1 MKLRILNLNNTLHK
15 LSFSYIFNFKKD
27 KAFSVSTILSSLA
40 LILGISILITVMSVM
55 NGFREQLVDSLSG
68 VNGDIT
74 IYNANKDKIKKI
86 QEKNPSISF
95 VENFQSRVITSNENG
110 IEGLLMKSLNK
121 DDIYKIP
128 KINQNIFEIEKNID
142 NWVFIGVEL
151 ARSLDLKVGMPLQ
164 INIPGNSMTILG
176 PVLNS
181 RNLTIKGTFNTGV
194 YDFDKYFIF
203 SNIEQFKNNISNKV
217 IDVYFNN
224 KDFDYSDLD
233 GLNYSTWEDQNQTL
247 AQALST
253 EKNVMFV
260 ILFFI
265 IVISSFTII
274 SNQIFFIKE
283 KYKDIVL
290 LKALGIK
297 QSKICFLFFLNSFF
311 ISFFSIVIGT
321 CLGLLLSTNI
331 DSVENFLSYLLN
343 FELWNN
349 EIRYLASM
357 PYSIKFN
364 DIVFIV
370 SISLFSSLIA
380 SYIPILRIFRIK
392 PNLILR

>member
-1 MKLRILNLNNTLHK
+1 MNNTLHK

-55 NGFREQLVDSLSG
+55 NGFREQLVESLSG

-74 IYNANKDKIKKI
+74 IYDANKDKIKKI

-95 VENFQSRVITSNENG
+95 VENIQSRVITSNENG

-121 DDIYKIP
+121 EDIYKIP

-151 ARSLDLKVGMPLQ
+151 ARSLNLKVGMPIQ

-181 RNLTIKGTFNTGV
+181 RQLTIKGIFNTGV

-203 SNIEQFKNNISNKV
+203 SNIDQFKNNTSNKV
-217 IDVYFNN
+217 IDVYLNN
-224 KDFDYSDLD
+224 SDFDYSSLD

-283 KYKDIVL
+283 KYKDIIL

-297 QSKICFLFFLNSFF
+297 QSKICFIFFLNSFF

-357 PYSIKFN
+357 PYSIKLN

-370 SISLFSSLIA
+370 SISLFSSLVA

>member
-1 MKLRILNLNNTLHK
+1 MNNTLHK
-15 LSFSYIFNFKKD
+15 LSFAYIFNFRKD

-74 IYNANKDKIKKI
+74 IYDANEDKIEQIK
-86 QEKNPSISF
+86 EKNPSISL
-95 VENFQSRVITSNENG
+95 VQNVQSRVIASNEKG
-110 IEGLLMKSLNK
+110 IEGLLMKSLYK
-121 DDIYKIP
+121 EDLYKIP
-128 KINQNIFEIEKNID
+128 KINQNIFEIDRETDK
-142 NWVFIGVEL
+142 WVFIGVEL
-151 ARSLDLKVGMPLQ
+151 ARSLNLKVGMPFQ
-164 INIPGNSMTILG
+164 INIPGKSMTILG

-181 RNLTIKGTFNTGV
+181 KELIIKGTFNTGV

-203 SNIEQFKNNISNKV
+203 SNIEQFNTNINSSV
-217 IDVYFNN
+217 IDIYLNSN
-224 KDFDYSDLD
+224 DFDYSDLD
-233 GLNYSTWEDQNQTL
+233 GVNYSTWEDQNQTL

-265 IVISSFTII
+265 IIISSFTII

-283 KYKDIVL
+283 KYKDIIL
-290 LKALGIK
+290 LKALGIR

-311 ISFFSIVIGT
+311 ISFFSIILGT

-331 DSVENFLSYLLN
+331 DSVESFLSYLLN

-349 EIRYLASM
+349 EIRYLKSM
-357 PYSIKFN
+357 PYSIRVN

-380 SYIPILRIFRIK
+380 SYVPILRIFKIK

>member
-1 MKLRILNLNNTLHK
+1 MNNTLHK

-86 QEKNPSISF
+86 QEKNPSISL
-95 VENFQSRVITSNENG
+95 VENIQTRVITNNENS

-121 DDIYKIP
+121 NDIYKIP
-128 KINQNIFEIEKNID
+128 KINQNIFEIEKSID

-151 ARSLDLKVGMPLQ
+151 ARSLNLKVGMPLQ

-181 RNLTIKGTFNTGV
+181 RQLTIKGIFNTGV

-203 SNIEQFKNNISNKV
+203 SNIDQFKDNISNRV
-217 IDVYFNN
+217 IDVYLNN

-247 AQALST
+247 SQALST

-349 EIRYLASM
+349 EIRYLSSM
-357 PYSIKFN
+357 PYSIKLN
-364 DIVFIV
+364 DILFIV

-380 SYIPILRIFRIK
+380 SYIPILRIFSIK

>member
-1 MKLRILNLNNTLHK
+1 MNNTLHK
-15 LSFSYIFNFKKD
+15 LSFAYIFNFRKD

-74 IYNANKDKIKKI
+74 IYDANEDKIEQIK
-86 QEKNPSISF
+86 EKNPSISL
-95 VENFQSRVITSNENG
+95 VQNVQSRVITSNEKG
-110 IEGLLMKSLNK
+110 IEGLLMKSLYK
-121 DDIYKIP
+121 EDLYKIP
-128 KINQNIFEIEKNID
+128 KINQNIFEIEREID
-142 NWVFIGVEL
+142 NWVFIGIEL
-151 ARSLDLKVGMPLQ
+151 ARSLNLKVGMPFQ
-164 INIPGNSMTILG
+164 INIPGKSMTILG

-181 RNLTIKGTFNTGV
+181 KELIIKGTFNTGV

-203 SNIEQFKNNISNKV
+203 SNIEQFNTNINSSV
-217 IDVYFNN
+217 IDIYLNSN
-224 KDFDYSDLD
+224 DFDYSDLD
-233 GLNYSTWEDQNQTL
+233 GVNYSTWEDQNQTL

-265 IVISSFTII
+265 IIISSFTII

-283 KYKDIVL
+283 KYKDIIL
-290 LKALGIK
+290 LKALGIQ

-311 ISFFSIVIGT
+311 ISFFSIILGT

-331 DSVENFLSYLLN
+331 DSVESFLSYLLN

-349 EIRYLASM
+349 EIRYLTSM
-357 PYSIKFN
+357 PYSIRVN

-380 SYIPILRIFRIK
+380 SYVPILRIFKIK

>member
-1 MKLRILNLNNTLHK
+1 MNNTLHK

-55 NGFREQLVDSLSG
+55 NGFREQLVESLSG

-74 IYNANKDKIKKI
+74 IYDASKDKIKKI

-95 VENFQSRVITSNENG
+95 VENIQSRVITSNENG

-121 DDIYKIP
+121 EDIYKIP

-151 ARSLDLKVGMPLQ
+151 ARSLNLKVGMPIQ

-181 RNLTIKGTFNTGV
+181 RQLTIKGIFNTGV

-203 SNIEQFKNNISNKV
+203 SNIDQFKNNISNKV
-217 IDVYFNN
+217 IDVYLNN
-224 KDFDYSDLD
+224 KNFDYGDLD

-283 KYKDIVL
+283 KYKDIIL

-297 QSKICFLFFLNSFF
+297 QSKICFIFFLNSFF

-349 EIRYLASM
+349 EIRYLTSM
-357 PYSIKFN
+357 PYSIKLN

-370 SISLFSSLIA
+370 SISLFSSLVA

>member
-1 MKLRILNLNNTLHK
+1 MNNTLHK
-15 LSFSYIFNFKKD
+15 LSFAYIFNFRKD

-74 IYNANKDKIKKI
+74 IYDANEDKIEQIK
-86 QEKNPSISF
+86 EKNPSISL
-95 VENFQSRVITSNENG
+95 VQNVQSRVIASNEKG
-110 IEGLLMKSLNK
+110 IEGLLMKSLYK
-121 DDIYKIP
+121 EDLYKIP
-128 KINQNIFEIEKNID
+128 KINQNIFEIEREID

-151 ARSLDLKVGMPLQ
+151 ARSFNLKVGMPFQ
-164 INIPGNSMTILG
+164 INIPGKSMTILG

-181 RNLTIKGTFNTGV
+181 KELIIKGTFNTGV

-203 SNIEQFKNNISNKV
+203 SNIEQFNTNINSSV
-217 IDVYFNN
+217 IDIYLKSN
-224 KDFDYSDLD
+224 DFDYSDLD
-233 GLNYSTWEDQNQTL
+233 GVNYSTWEDQNQTL

-265 IVISSFTII
+265 IIISSFTII

-283 KYKDIVL
+283 KYKDIIL
-290 LKALGIK
+290 LKALGIR
-297 QSKICFLFFLNSFF
+297 QSKICFLFFLNSFL
-311 ISFFSIVIGT
+311 ISFFSIILGT

-331 DSVENFLSYLLN
+331 DSVESFLSYLLN

-349 EIRYLASM
+349 EIRYLTSM
-357 PYSIKFN
+357 PYSIRVN

-380 SYIPILRIFRIK
+380 SYVPILRIFKIK

>member
-1 MKLRILNLNNTLHK
+1 MNNTLHK

-55 NGFREQLVDSLSG
+55 NGFREQLVESLSG

-74 IYNANKDKIKKI
+74 IYDANKDKIKKI

-95 VENFQSRVITSNENG
+95 VENIQSRVITSNENG

-121 DDIYKIP
+121 EDIYKIP

-151 ARSLDLKVGMPLQ
+151 ARSLNLKVGMPIQ

-181 RNLTIKGTFNTGV
+181 RQLTIKGIFNTGV

-203 SNIEQFKNNISNKV
+203 SNIDQFKNNISNRV
-217 IDVYFNN
+217 IDVYLNN
-224 KDFDYSDLD
+224 KNFDYRDLD
-233 GLNYSTWEDQNQTL
+233 DLNYSTWEDQNQTL

-283 KYKDIVL
+283 KYKDIIL

-297 QSKICFLFFLNSFF
+297 QSKICFIFFLNSFF

-349 EIRYLASM
+349 EIRYLTSM
-357 PYSIKFN
+357 PYSIKLN

-370 SISLFSSLIA
+370 SISLFSSLVA

>member
-1 MKLRILNLNNTLHK
+1 MNNTLHK
-15 LSFSYIFNFKKD
+15 LSFAYIFNFRKD

-74 IYNANKDKIKKI
+74 IYDANEDKIEQIK
-86 QEKNPSISF
+86 EKNPSISL
-95 VENFQSRVITSNENG
+95 VQNVQSRVIASNEKG
-110 IEGLLMKSLNK
+110 IEGLLMKSLYK
-121 DDIYKIP
+121 EDLYKIP
-128 KINQNIFEIEKNID
+128 KINQNIFEIEREID
-142 NWVFIGVEL
+142 NWVFIGIEL
-151 ARSLDLKVGMPLQ
+151 ARSLNLKVGMPFQ
-164 INIPGNSMTILG
+164 INIPGKSMTILG

-181 RNLTIKGTFNTGV
+181 KDLIIKGTFNTGV

-203 SNIEQFKNNISNKV
+203 SNIELFNTNINSSV
-217 IDVYFNN
+217 IDIYLNG

-233 GLNYSTWEDQNQTL
+233 GVNYSTWEDQNQTL

-265 IVISSFTII
+265 IIISSFTII

-283 KYKDIVL
+283 KYKDIIL
-290 LKALGIK
+290 LKALGIR

-311 ISFFSIVIGT
+311 ISFFSIILGT

-331 DSVENFLSYLLN
+331 DSVESFLSYLLN

-349 EIRYLASM
+349 EIRYLTSM
-357 PYSIKFN
+357 PYSIRVN

-380 SYIPILRIFRIK
+380 SYVPILRIFKIK

>member
-1 MKLRILNLNNTLHK
+1 MNNTLHK

-55 NGFREQLVDSLSG
+55 NGFREQLVESLSG

-74 IYNANKDKIKKI
+74 IYDANKDKIKKI

-95 VENFQSRVITSNENG
+95 VENIQSRVITSNENG

-121 DDIYKIP
+121 EDIYKIP

-151 ARSLDLKVGMPLQ
+151 ARSLNLKVGMPIQ

-181 RNLTIKGTFNTGV
+181 RQLTIKGIFNTGV

-203 SNIEQFKNNISNKV
+203 SNIDQFKNNISNKV
-217 IDVYFNN
+217 IDVYLNN
-224 KDFDYSDLD
+224 KDIDYSDLD

-283 KYKDIVL
+283 KYKDIIL

-297 QSKICFLFFLNSFF
+297 QSKICFIFFLNSFF

-349 EIRYLASM
+349 EIRYLTSM
-357 PYSIKFN
+357 PYSIKLN

-370 SISLFSSLIA
+370 SISLFSSLVA

>member
-1 MKLRILNLNNTLHK
+1 MNNTLLK

-40 LILGISILITVMSVM
+40 LILGISILIKVMSVM
-55 NGFREQLVDSLSG
+55 NGFREQLVESLSG

-74 IYNANKDKIKKI
+74 IYDDDKDKIKKI
-86 QEKNPSISF
+86 QEKNPSMSF
-95 VENFQSRVITSNENG
+95 VENIQSRVITSNENG

-121 DDIYKIP
+121 EDIYKIP

-151 ARSLDLKVGMPLQ
+151 ARSLNLKVGMPLQ

-181 RNLTIKGTFNTGV
+181 RQLTITGIFNTGV

-203 SNIEQFKNNISNKV
+203 SNINQFKNNTSNKV
-217 IDVYFNN
+217 IDVYLNN
-224 KDFDYSDLD
+224 KNFDYSDLD

-297 QSKICFLFFLNSFF
+297 QSKICFIFFLNSFF

-349 EIRYLASM
+349 EIRYLTSM
-357 PYSIKFN
+357 PYSIKLN

-370 SISLFSSLIA
+370 SISLFSSLVA
-380 SYIPILRIFRIK
+380 SYIPIFRIFRIK

>member
-1 MKLRILNLNNTLHK
+1 MNNTLHK

-55 NGFREQLVDSLSG
+55 NGFREQLVESLSG

-74 IYNANKDKIKKI
+74 IYDANKDKIKKI

-95 VENFQSRVITSNENG
+95 VENIQSRVITSNENG

-121 DDIYKIP
+121 EDIYKIP

-151 ARSLDLKVGMPLQ
+151 ARSLNLKVGMPIQ

-181 RNLTIKGTFNTGV
+181 RQLTIKGIFNTGV

-203 SNIEQFKNNISNKV
+203 SNIDQFKNNINNKV
-217 IDVYFNN
+217 IDVYLNN
-224 KDFDYSDLD
+224 KNFDYSDLD

-283 KYKDIVL
+283 KYKDIIL

-297 QSKICFLFFLNSFF
+297 QSKICFIFFLNSFF

-349 EIRYLASM
+349 EIRYLTSM
-357 PYSIKFN
+357 PYSIKLN

-370 SISLFSSLIA
+370 SISLFSSLVA

>member
-1 MKLRILNLNNTLHK
+1 MNNTLHK

-55 NGFREQLVDSLSG
+55 NGFREQLVESLSG

-74 IYNANKDKIKKI
+74 IYDANKDKIKKV

-95 VENFQSRVITSNENG
+95 VENLQSRVITSNENG

-121 DDIYKIP
+121 EDIYKIP

-151 ARSLDLKVGMPLQ
+151 ARSLNLKVGMPIQ

-181 RNLTIKGTFNTGV
+181 RQLTIKGIFNTGV

-203 SNIEQFKNNISNKV
+203 SNIDQFKNNTSNKV
-217 IDVYFNN
+217 IDVYLNN
-224 KDFDYSDLD
+224 KNFDYRDLD

-283 KYKDIVL
+283 KYKDIIL

-297 QSKICFLFFLNSFF
+297 QSKICFIFFLNSFF

-349 EIRYLASM
+349 EIRYLTSM
-357 PYSIKFN
+357 PYSIKLN

-370 SISLFSSLIA
+370 SISLFSSLVA

>member
-1 MKLRILNLNNTLHK
+1 MNNTLHK

-55 NGFREQLVDSLSG
+55 NGFREQLVESLSG

-74 IYNANKDKIKKI
+74 IYDANKDKIKKI

-95 VENFQSRVITSNENG
+95 VENLQSRVITSNENG

-121 DDIYKIP
+121 EDIYKIP

-151 ARSLDLKVGMPLQ
+151 ARSLNLKVGMPIQ

-181 RNLTIKGTFNTGV
+181 RQLTIKGIFNTGV

-203 SNIEQFKNNISNKV
+203 SNIDQFKNNTNNKV
-217 IDVYFNN
+217 IDVYLNN
-224 KDFDYSDLD
+224 KKFDYRDLD

-283 KYKDIVL
+283 KYKDIIL

-297 QSKICFLFFLNSFF
+297 QSKICFIFFLNSFF

-349 EIRYLASM
+349 EIRYLTSM
-357 PYSIKFN
+357 PYSIKLN

-370 SISLFSSLIA
+370 SISLFSSLVA

>member
-1 MKLRILNLNNTLHK
+1 MNNTLHK

-55 NGFREQLVDSLSG
+55 NGFREQLVESLSG

-74 IYNANKDKIKKI
+74 IYDANKDKIKKI

-95 VENFQSRVITSNENG
+95 VENIQSRVITSNENG

-121 DDIYKIP
+121 EDIYKIP

-151 ARSLDLKVGMPLQ
+151 ARSLNLKVGMPIQ

-181 RNLTIKGTFNTGV
+181 RQLTIKGIFNTGV

-203 SNIEQFKNNISNKV
+203 SNIDQFKNNISNKV
-217 IDVYFNN
+217 IDVYLNN
-224 KDFDYSDLD
+224 KNFDYSDLD

-283 KYKDIVL
+283 KYKDIIL

-297 QSKICFLFFLNSFF
+297 QSKICFIFFLNSFF

-349 EIRYLASM
+349 EIRYLTSM

-370 SISLFSSLIA
+370 SISLFSSLVA

>member
-1 MKLRILNLNNTLHK
+1 LNNTLHK

-86 QEKNPSISF
+86 QEKNPTISF
-95 VENFQSRVITSNENG
+95 VENIQSRVITSNENG
-110 IEGLLMKSLNK
+110 IEGLLMKSLNE

-128 KINQNIFEIEKNID
+128 KINQKIFEIEKNID
-142 NWVFIGVEL
+142 NWVYIGVEL
-151 ARSLDLKVGMPLQ
+151 ARSLNLKVGMPLQ

-181 RNLTIKGTFNTGV
+181 KQLTIKGIFNTGV

-203 SNIEQFKNNISNKV
+203 SNIDQFKNNISNKV
-217 IDVYFNN
+217 IDVYLNN
-224 KDFDYSDLD
+224 KDFDYTDLD
-233 GLNYSTWEDQNQTL
+233 DLNYSTWEDQNQTL

-283 KYKDIVL
+283 KYKDIIL

-321 CLGLLLSTNI
+321 CLGLLLSINI

-349 EIRYLASM
+349 EIRYLTSM
-357 PYSIKFN
+357 PYSIKLN

>member
-1 MKLRILNLNNTLHK
+1 MNNTLHK

-55 NGFREQLVDSLSG
+55 NGFREQLVESLSG

-74 IYNANKDKIKKI
+74 IYDANKDKIKKI

-95 VENFQSRVITSNENG
+95 VENLQSRVITTNENG
-110 IEGLLMKSLNK
+110 IEGLLMKSLNEE
-121 DDIYKIP
+121 DIYKIP

-151 ARSLDLKVGMPLQ
+151 ARSLNLKVGMPIQ

-181 RNLTIKGTFNTGV
+181 RQLTIKGIFNTGV

-203 SNIEQFKNNISNKV
+203 SNIDQFKNNISNKV
-217 IDVYFNN
+217 IDVYLNN
-224 KDFDYSDLD
+224 KNFDYSDLD

-283 KYKDIVL
+283 KYKDIIL

-297 QSKICFLFFLNSFF
+297 QSKICFIFFLNSFF

-349 EIRYLASM
+349 EIRYLTSM
-357 PYSIKFN
+357 PYSIKLN

-370 SISLFSSLIA
+370 SISLFSSLVA

>member
-1 MKLRILNLNNTLHK
+1 MNNTLHK
-15 LSFSYIFNFKKD
+15 LSFAYIFNFRKD

-74 IYNANKDKIKKI
+74 IYDANEDKIEQIK
-86 QEKNPSISF
+86 EKNPSISL
-95 VENFQSRVITSNENG
+95 VQNVQSRVIASNEKG
-110 IEGLLMKSLNK
+110 IEGLLMKSLYK
-121 DDIYKIP
+121 EDLYKIP
-128 KINQNIFEIEKNID
+128 KINQNIFEIEREID
-142 NWVFIGVEL
+142 NWVFIGIEL
-151 ARSLDLKVGMPLQ
+151 ARSLNLKVGMPFQ
-164 INIPGNSMTILG
+164 INIPGKSMTILG

-181 RNLTIKGTFNTGV
+181 KELIIKGTFNTGV

-203 SNIEQFKNNISNKV
+203 SNIEQFNTNINSSV
-217 IDVYFNN
+217 IDIYLNSN
-224 KDFDYSDLD
+224 DFDYSDLD
-233 GLNYSTWEDQNQTL
+233 GVNYSTWEDQNQTL

-265 IVISSFTII
+265 IIISSFTII

-283 KYKDIVL
+283 KYKDIIL
-290 LKALGIK
+290 LKALGIR

-311 ISFFSIVIGT
+311 ISFFSIILGT

-331 DSVENFLSYLLN
+331 DSVESFLSYLLN

-349 EIRYLASM
+349 EIRYLTSM
-357 PYSIKFN
+357 PYSIKLN

-380 SYIPILRIFRIK
+380 SYVPILRIFKIK

>member
-1 MKLRILNLNNTLHK
+1 MSNTLHK

-55 NGFREQLVDSLSG
+55 NGFREQLVESLSG
-68 VNGDIT
+68 VHGDIT
-74 IYNANKDKIKKI
+74 IYDANKDKIKKI

-95 VENFQSRVITSNENG
+95 VENIQSRVITSNENG

-121 DDIYKIP
+121 SDIYKIP

-151 ARSLDLKVGMPLQ
+151 ARSLNLKVGMPIQ
-164 INIPGNSMTILG
+164 INIPGSSMTILG

-181 RNLTIKGTFNTGV
+181 RNLTIKGIFNTGV

-203 SNIEQFKNNISNKV
+203 SNIDQFKNNISNRV
-217 IDVYFNN
+217 IDVYLNN
-224 KDFDYSDLD
+224 QNFDYRDLD

-283 KYKDIVL
+283 KYKDIIL

-297 QSKICFLFFLNSFF
+297 QSKICLLFFLNSFV

-321 CLGLLLSTNI
+321 CLGLLLSINI

-357 PYSIKFN
+357 PYSIKFS

-370 SISLFSSLIA
+370 SISLLSSLIA
-380 SYIPILRIFRIK
+380 SYIPILRIFKIK

>member
-1 MKLRILNLNNTLHK
+1 MNNTLHK
-15 LSFSYIFNFKKD
+15 LSFAYIFNFRKD

-74 IYNANKDKIKKI
+74 IYDANEDKIEQIK
-86 QEKNPSISF
+86 EKNPSISL
-95 VENFQSRVITSNENG
+95 VQNVQSRVITSNEKG
-110 IEGLLMKSLNK
+110 IEGLLMKSLYK
-121 DDIYKIP
+121 EDLYKIP
-128 KINQNIFEIEKNID
+128 KINQNIFEIEREND

-151 ARSLDLKVGMPLQ
+151 ARSLNLKVGMPLQ
-164 INIPGNSMTILG
+164 INIPGKSMTILG

-181 RNLTIKGTFNTGV
+181 KELIINGIFNTGV

-203 SNIEQFKNNISNKV
+203 SNIELFNKNINSSV
-217 IDVYFNN
+217 IDIYLNG
-224 KDFDYSDLD
+224 KDFDYTDLD
-233 GLNYSTWEDQNQTL
+233 GVNYSTWEDQNQTL

-265 IVISSFTII
+265 IIISSFTII

-283 KYKDIVL
+283 KYKDIIL
-290 LKALGIK
+290 LKALGIR

-311 ISFFSIVIGT
+311 ISFFSIILGT

-331 DSVENFLSYLLN
+331 DSVESFLSYLLN

-349 EIRYLASM
+349 EIRYLTSM
-357 PYSIKFN
+357 PYSIRLN

-380 SYIPILRIFRIK
+380 SYIPILRIFKIK

>member
-1 MKLRILNLNNTLHK
+1 MNNTLHK

-55 NGFREQLVDSLSG
+55 NGFREQLVESLSG

-74 IYNANKDKIKKI
+74 IYDANKDKIKKI

-95 VENFQSRVITSNENG
+95 VENIQSRVITSNENG

-121 DDIYKIP
+121 EDIYKIP

-151 ARSLDLKVGMPLQ
+151 ARSLNLKVGMPIQ

-181 RNLTIKGTFNTGV
+181 RQLTIKGIFNTGV

-203 SNIEQFKNNISNKV
+203 SNIDQFKNNISNKV
-217 IDVYFNN
+217 IDVYLNN
-224 KDFDYSDLD
+224 KNFDYSDLD

-283 KYKDIVL
+283 KYKDIIL

-297 QSKICFLFFLNSFF
+297 QSKICFIFFLNSFF

-349 EIRYLASM
+349 EIRFLTSM
-357 PYSIKFN
+357 PYSIKLN

-370 SISLFSSLIA
+370 SISLFSSLVA

>member
-1 MKLRILNLNNTLHK
+1 MNNTLHK

-74 IYNANKDKIKKI
+74 IYDANEDKIEQIK
-86 QEKNPSISF
+86 EKNPSISL
-95 VENFQSRVITSNENG
+95 VQNVQSRVIASNEKG
-110 IEGLLMKSLNK
+110 IEGLLMKSLYK
-121 DDIYKIP
+121 EDLYKIP
-128 KINQNIFEIEKNID
+128 KINQNIFEIEKETD
-142 NWVFIGVEL
+142 NWVFIGIEL
-151 ARSLDLKVGMPLQ
+151 ARSLNLKVGMPFQ
-164 INIPGNSMTILG
+164 INIPGKSMTILG

-181 RNLTIKGTFNTGV
+181 KDLIIKGIFNTGV

-203 SNIEQFKNNISNKV
+203 SNIEQFNTNINSSV
-217 IDVYFNN
+217 IDIYLNSN
-224 KDFDYSDLD
+224 DFDYSDLD
-233 GLNYSTWEDQNQTL
+233 GVNYSTWEDQNQTL

-265 IVISSFTII
+265 IIISSFTII

-283 KYKDIVL
+283 KYKDIIL
-290 LKALGIK
+290 LKALGIR
-297 QSKICFLFFLNSFF
+297 QSKICLLFFLNSFF
-311 ISFFSIVIGT
+311 ISFFSIILGT

-331 DSVENFLSYLLN
+331 DSVESFLSYLLN

-349 EIRYLASM
+349 EIRYLTSM
-357 PYSIKFN
+357 PYSIRLN

-380 SYIPILRIFRIK
+380 SYVPILRIFKIK

>member
-1 MKLRILNLNNTLHK
+1 MNNTLHK

-74 IYNANKDKIKKI
+74 IYDANEDKIEQIK
-86 QEKNPSISF
+86 EKNPSISL
-95 VENFQSRVITSNENG
+95 VQNVQSRVITSNEKG
-110 IEGLLMKSLNK
+110 IEGLLMKSLYK
-121 DDIYKIP
+121 EDLYKIP
-128 KINQNIFEIEKNID
+128 KINQNIFEIEREID
-142 NWVFIGVEL
+142 NWVFIGIEL
-151 ARSLDLKVGMPLQ
+151 ARSLNLKVGMPFQ
-164 INIPGNSMTILG
+164 INIPGKSMTILG
-176 PVLNS
+176 PVLNTKE
-181 RNLTIKGTFNTGV
+181 LIIKGTFNTGV

-203 SNIEQFKNNISNKV
+203 SNIEQFNKNINSSVTDI
-217 IDVYFNN
+217 YLYG
-224 KDFDYSDLD
+224 KDFDYSILD
-233 GLNYSTWEDQNQTL
+233 GVNYSTWEDQNQTL

-265 IVISSFTII
+265 IIISSFTII

-283 KYKDIVL
+283 KYKDIIL

-297 QSKICFLFFLNSFF
+297 QSKICFLFFLNSFL
-311 ISFFSIVIGT
+311 ISFFSIILGT

-331 DSVENFLSYLLN
+331 DSVESFLSYLLN

-349 EIRYLASM
+349 EIRYLTSM
-357 PYSIKFN
+357 PYSIRLN

-380 SYIPILRIFRIK
+380 SYVQILRIFKIK

>member
-1 MKLRILNLNNTLHK
+1 MNNTLHK

-55 NGFREQLVDSLSG
+55 NGFREQLVESLSG

-74 IYNANKDKIKKI
+74 IYDANKDKIKKI

-95 VENFQSRVITSNENG
+95 VENLQSRVITTNENG

-121 DDIYKIP
+121 EDIYKIP

-151 ARSLDLKVGMPLQ
+151 ARSLNLKVGMPIQ

-181 RNLTIKGTFNTGV
+181 RQLTIKGIFNTGV

-203 SNIEQFKNNISNKV
+203 SNIDQFKNNISNKV
-217 IDVYFNN
+217 IDVYLNN
-224 KDFDYSDLD
+224 KNFDYRDLD

-283 KYKDIVL
+283 KYKDIIL

-297 QSKICFLFFLNSFF
+297 QSKICFIFFLNSFF

-349 EIRYLASM
+349 EIRYLTSM
-357 PYSIKFN
+357 PYSIKLN

-370 SISLFSSLIA
+370 SISLFSSLVA